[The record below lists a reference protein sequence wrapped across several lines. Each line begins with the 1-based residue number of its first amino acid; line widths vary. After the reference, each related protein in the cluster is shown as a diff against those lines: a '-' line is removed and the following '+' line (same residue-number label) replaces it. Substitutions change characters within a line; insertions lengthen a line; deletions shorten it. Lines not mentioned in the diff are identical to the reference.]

1 MCIRDSPNYGWL
13 VDMGNFLCADD
24 LPVHAVPIAAPY
36 AFHVHVKDFLY
47 KQMCIRDRVAIE
59 PHATLRIESNIQ
71 ISSVSVNGM
80 EFSIMLI

>member
-1 MCIRDSPNYGWL
+1 MVSSS
-13 VDMGNFLCADD
+13 
-24 LPVHAVPIAAPY
+24 
-36 AFHVHVKDFLY
+36 K
-47 KQMCIRDRVAIE
+47 VAIE